1 MTVQFPY
8 GLAVLSYIVL
18 PKWISVFGHEKNPNS
33 PSTSNPD
40 YEERG
45 GAINNGLSDESETK
59 LWHAV
64 ADEYCTMT
72 FPHLKDC

>member
-1 MTVQFPY
+1 MCSFLMGWQHSHTFFYQNGFQSF
-8 GLAVLSYIVL
+8 AM
-18 PKWISVFGHEKNPNS
+18 KKNSSS

-40 YEERG
+40 CEERR
-45 GAINNGLSDESETK
+45 GAINKLFPDESETK

-72 FPHLKDC
+72 FPQLKDY

>member
-1 MTVQFPY
+1 MNVQFPH
-8 GLAVLSYIVL
+8 GMAALSYIFL
-18 PKWISVFGHEKNPNS
+18 PKWISVFCHEKNSSS

-40 YEERG
+40 CEERR
-45 GAINNGLSDESETK
+45 GAINKLFPDESETK

-72 FPHLKDC
+72 FPQLKDY